1 MQQQGQHTVR
11 RSASSTRRFGKARRK
26 GVMAL
31 AVAAA
36 AGVLV
41 SAPSASAGTG
51 QTGRWSGG
59 SVVTDVRTTATFD
72 YAVGEVPENITVN
85 PDGSV
90 TLSMLGSCAVCERT
104 HGPQLMRISASGER
118 TVLVTGQVG
127 EAISGNTRGS
137 DGTVYYSVWAAG
149 NAARNGVYKLLPDGT
164 PQRIAALAP
173 DSGPNGLAID
183 AAGRTL
189 YIADSLKGTIWS
201 VPVAGGAATPWLTD
215 AALAPVPTEALPIG
229 ANGLRFHNGALWATN
244 FNKGTLLQIPV
255 TPTGTAGPIRQV
267 TGGLPN
273 IDDISF
279 LTPRSDVVFAAQNGS
294 SSQNGPDRVV
304 VIYPNGTYKPVLT
317 SADGLTSP
325 SATAIRGDRLYVTN
339 GGVPEPHDPKLQ
351 TARINFPALLAGA
364 AH

>member
-1 MQQQGQHTVR
+1 MQQQVQQTAR
-11 RSASSTRRFGKARRK
+11 RSASSARRFVKRNVAI
-26 GVMAL
+26 
-31 AVAAA
+31 AVAVTAAA
-36 AGVLV
+36 AVLV

-51 QTGRWSGG
+51 HSYRGG
-59 SVVTDVRTTATFD
+59 SIVTDVRTEATFD
-72 YAVGEVPENITVN
+72 YAAGEIPENITVN

-90 TLSMLGSCAVCERT
+90 TLSLLGSCAVCERT
-104 HGPQLMRISASGER
+104 HGPQLMRISPSGER

-137 DGTVYYSVWAAG
+137 DGTVYYSVWAPG
-149 NAARNGVYKLLPDGT
+149 NAARNGVYKLLADGT
-164 PQRIAALAP
+164 PERIAALPA

-201 VPVAGGAATPWLTD
+201 VPVSGGSATPWLTD

-229 ANGLRFHNGALWATN
+229 ANGLRFHNGALWVSN
-244 FNKGTLLQIPV
+244 FNKGTLLRVPV
-255 TPTGTAGPIRQV
+255 TTTGAAGPIRLV
-267 TGGLPN
+267 AGGLPN
-273 IDDISF
+273 IDDLSF
-279 LTPRSDVVFAAQNGS
+279 LTPWSDVVFAAQNGS

-304 VIYPNGTYKPVLT
+304 VIYPNGTYKAVLT
-317 SADGLTSP
+317 SADGLASP
-325 SATAIRGDRLYVTN
+325 SATAVSGDKLYITD

-351 TARINFPALLAGA
+351 IGTINFAALLAGA